1 MLNIYIHIY
10 LCVLYITKSI
20 GICTIKLNYLLNL
33 YVAKKKNCIP
43 KQAIGIDKNKSYIP
57 NWKLN
62 FHGLSWAWTDVRIN
76 GVARIDQIY

>member
-1 MLNIYIHIY
+1 ML
-10 LCVLYITKSI
+10 L
-20 GICTIKLNYLLNL
+20 
-33 YVAKKKNCIP
+33 KKNCIP